1 MSVASVRDVKIPS
14 ATPLVY
20 SFEARES
27 LSGGAV
33 SIKPMGEPTI
43 LGMTGRYIA
52 TKEMVRVALE
62 DSIGAEQLRFSVVF
76 PPFEAYLIPMS

>member
-27 LSGGAV
+27 LSGGAM
-33 SIKPMGEPTI
+33 SMKPMGEATA

-52 TKEMVRVALE
+52 TKEMVRLAIE
-62 DSIGAEQLRFSVVF
+62 DPTGQYEGIV
-76 PPFEAYLIPMS
+76 

>member
-27 LSGGAV
+27 LSGGEV
-33 SIKPMGEPTI
+33 SIKPMGEPTS

-52 TKEMVRVALE
+52 TKEMVRLAIEEPEGSTTLT
-62 DSIGAEQLRFSVVF
+62 
-76 PPFEAYLIPMS
+76 

>member
-20 SFEARES
+20 SFEGRES
-27 LSGGAV
+27 LSGGAM
-33 SIKPMGEPTI
+33 SIKPMGEPTA

-52 TKEMVRVALE
+52 TKEMVRLAIE
-62 DSIGAEQLRFSVVF
+62 DPKDGSNKSNFTSNIKHYF
-76 PPFEAYLIPMS
+76 